1 MRRHSF
7 RSNPR
12 ITLSVIAVASAAAV
26 AAGPVPVAAQAPVDT
41 SLFGGLSFRNVG
53 PVRGGRSQ
61 AVAGS
66 VARPHEYYF
75 GATGGGV
82 FKTTDGGLTWNPVT
96 DKQINSSSVGAIAVC
111 EKNPD
116 VVYVG
121 MGETELR
128 GNIMQG
134 DGVYRST
141 DAGKTWKHVGLTETQ
156 AISRVRIDPKNCD
169 RVYVAALG
177 HPYGPNSE
185 RGIFRSTN
193 GGQSWEKVLYRSDHT
208 GASDLVIDPKH
219 SNTLYAA
226 FWQVYRTSWS
236 LESGGT
242 EGGIF
247 KSTDGGTHWKE
258 LTHARGLPTGL
269 WGKVGVSVSGADSK
283 RVYAIVEAD
292 SGGLF
297 RSDDGGNSWTKTNDE
312 RKLRQRAFYYS
323 RVYADPIARD
333 IVYVLNTSILKSTDA
348 GMTFPRAVPDPHG
361 DNHDL
366 WIAPNDNQRMI
377 NANDGSANVSI
388 NAGASWTD
396 QDVPTAQLYHII
408 ATNHNPYWVCGSQQ
422 DNGTACMPSRNTG
435 VFADIIGVGG
445 GESGYIASD
454 PDNPNIFYAGN
465 YGGDLSRFD
474 AATGEY
480 RSINVWPD
488 NPMGY
493 SSIDIRERFQW
504 TYPIVFSR
512 TGPKKLYVG
521 SQHLWVTT
529 NEGQSWTR
537 ISPDLTRHDP
547 KTMQA
552 SGGPIT
558 KDQTGVETYATIFTI
573 APSPHDAN
581 TIWTGSDDGFVQVTR
596 DGGATWTNVT
606 PKDMPDFSR
615 ISLIEV
621 SPHDAATAYVAAKRY
636 QSDDRAPYIYRTR
649 DYGRTWDRIV
659 NGIAP
664 NDFVHAVREDT
675 KRRGLLWA
683 GTEHGMY
690 ISFDSGDHWQPFNR
704 NLPDLQVADIMVKDN
719 DLVIATHGRSAYV
732 MNNIGPLRELSNA
745 VASQPVHVFTPTDPI
760 RGEDQLTL
768 TYFLKQ
774 PAKRLAID
782 ILDAKGAIVRSFIA
796 GDTAAANALV
806 AAGGGRSAAPP
817 MRAGTNRFT
826 WDLRYP
832 GPMTFPNLIMW
843 GAGTQGPLAL
853 PGAYQARIRADS
865 MQPQIVAFNIRK
877 DPAHPELTDADYAAQ
892 FELAMKVRDATT
904 AANEGV
910 ITIRDVK
917 SQVDDRVKKSATL
930 RPDADT
936 LARKLST
943 VEEALYQV
951 KLRSGQDP
959 LNYPIRL
966 NNRIAALLGAV
977 EGVPGRPTQQT
988 YEVFDLLSRE
998 LEVQRTALR
1007 TIIEKDLADFN
1018 RKLIAAGLQP
1028 VVVKQKTIM

>member
-1 MRRHSF
+1 MRHTPRRF
-7 RSNPR
+7 R
-12 ITLSVIAVASAAAV
+12 LLALLAAV
-26 AAGPVPVAAQAPVDT
+26 TVSPLAPGAVAAQAQMDT
-41 SLFGGLSFRNVG
+41 ALFGGLAFRNVG

-66 VARPHEYYF
+66 AARPYEYYF

-82 FKTTDGGLTWNPVT
+82 FKTTDGGLNWSPVT
-96 DKQINSSSVGAIAVC
+96 DHQIGSSSVGAIAVC

-116 VVYVG
+116 IVYAG

-128 GNIMQG
+128 GNVMQG
-134 DGVYRST
+134 DGVYRSS
-141 DAGKTWKHVGLTETQ
+141 DAGKTWKHVGLAETQ
-156 AISRVRIDPKNCD
+156 AIARVRIDPKDCD
-169 RVYVAALG
+169 RVYLAALG
-177 HPYGPNSE
+177 HSYGPNAE

-193 GGQSWEKVLYRSDHT
+193 GGATWEKVLYRSDHT
-208 GASDLVIDPKH
+208 GASDLVIDPRH
-219 SNTLYAA
+219 RNTLYAA

-236 LESGGT
+236 LESGGP
-242 EGGIF
+242 EGGLF
-247 KSTDGGTHWKE
+247 KSTDGGSHWKE
-258 LTHARGLPTGL
+258 ITHARGLPGGL

-283 RVYAIVEAD
+283 RVYAIIEAD

-297 RSDDGGNSWTKTNDE
+297 RSDDGGKSWTKTNDE
-312 RKLRQRAFYYS
+312 RKLRQRAFYYT
-323 RVYADPIARD
+323 RVYADPVAKD
-333 IVYVLNTSILKSTDA
+333 VVYVLNTSILKSTD
-348 GMTFPRAVPDPHG
+348 GGKTFPRPVPDPHG

-377 NANDGSANVSI
+377 NANDGSANVSV
-388 NAGASWTD
+388 NGGASWTD
-396 QDVPTAQLYHII
+396 QDIPTAQLYHII
-408 ATNHNPYWVCGSQQ
+408 ATNHKPYWVCGAQQ
-422 DNGTACMPSRNTG
+422 DNGTACMPTRNSG
-435 VFADIIGVGG
+435 VYADIIGVGG

-454 PDNPNIFYAGN
+454 PDNPDIFYAGN

-474 AATGEY
+474 AGTGEY

-558 KDQTGVETYATIFTI
+558 KDQTGVETYATIFSI
-573 APSPHDAN
+573 APSPHDAA
-581 TIWTGSDDGFVQVTR
+581 TIWTGSDDGYVQITR
-596 DGGATWTNVT
+596 DAGATWTNVT
-606 PKDMPDFSR
+606 PRDLPEFSR

-621 SPHDAATAYVAAKRY
+621 SPHDPATAYVAANRY
-636 QSDDRAPYIYRTR
+636 QSDDRAPYIYRTH

-659 NGIAP
+659 SGIATD
-664 NDFVHAVREDT
+664 DFVHAVREDT
-675 KRRGLLWA
+675 QRRGLLWA
-683 GTEHGMY
+683 GTEHGLY
-690 ISFDSGDHWQPFNR
+690 ISFDSGDHWQRFNR
-704 NLPDLQVADIMVKDN
+704 NLPDLQVADMMVKDN
-719 DLVIATHGRSAYV
+719 DLVIATHGRSAYI
-732 MNNIGPLRELSNA
+732 MNNIEPLRELSTTIA
-745 VASQPVHVFTPTDPI
+745 TEPLHIFKPADPI
-760 RGEDQLTL
+760 RGEEQLTL
-768 TYFLKQ
+768 TYYLKQ
-774 PAKRLAID
+774 PARRMQID
-782 ILDAKGAIVRSFIA
+782 IVDPKGAIVRTFIA
-796 GDTAAANALV
+796 GDSAAAA
-806 AAGGGRSAAPP
+806 AAGTSRGGRVQAPP

-832 GPMTFPNLIMW
+832 GPTTFPNLIMW
-843 GAGTQGPLAL
+843 AAGTQGPLAMT
-853 PGAYQARIRADS
+853 GAYQVRITADS
-865 MQPQIVAFNIRK
+865 APPQTVAFNIRK
-877 DPAHPELTDADYAAQ
+877 DPAHPEITDADIAAQ

-904 AANEGV
+904 EANEGV

-917 SQVDDRVKKSATL
+917 TQVDDRVGKSASLKT
-930 RPDADT
+930 DADP
-936 LARKLST
+936 LEAKLSA

-988 YEVFDLLSRE
+988 YEVFDLLSKE

-1007 TIIEKDLADFN
+1007 TIIEKDLAEFN
-1018 RKLIAAGLQP
+1018 RKLVAAGLQP